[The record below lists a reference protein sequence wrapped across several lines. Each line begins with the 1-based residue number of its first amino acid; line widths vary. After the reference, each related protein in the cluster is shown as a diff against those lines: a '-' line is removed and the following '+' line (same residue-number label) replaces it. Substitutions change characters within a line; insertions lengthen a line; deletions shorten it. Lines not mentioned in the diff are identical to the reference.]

1 MLKDKIL
8 TLDNHFIRFIL
19 VGILNTMVGYGLFA
33 LFIYLGLHYSLAVLF
48 STILGILFNFKSI
61 GKFVFNSNNNERIYH
76 FIGVYVL
83 LYLLNVSGLWGLS
96 SIGMENMYVAG
107 AILLAPLAI
116 ISFILNKN
124 FVPLK
129 SFIFETNKVYQ
140 KKYTN

>member
-61 GKFVFNSNNNERIYH
+61 GKLVFNSNNNERIYH
-76 FIGVYVL
+76 FISVYIL

-96 SIGMENMYVAG
+96 SFGMENMYVAG

-124 FVPLK
+124 FV
-129 SFIFETNKVYQ
+129 FNQEVDFEKN
-140 KKYTN
+140 

>member
-48 STILGILFNFKSI
+48 STILGVLFNFKSI
-61 GKFVFNSNNNERIYH
+61 GKLVFNSNNNERIYH
-76 FIGVYVL
+76 FRGVYIL

-124 FVPLK
+124 FV
-129 SFIFETNKVYQ
+129 FNQEVDFEKN
-140 KKYTN
+140 

>member
-48 STILGILFNFKSI
+48 STVLGVLFNFKSI
-61 GKFVFNSNNNERIYH
+61 GKLVFNSNNNERIYH

-124 FVPLK
+124 FV
-129 SFIFETNKVYQ
+129 FNQEVDFEKN
-140 KKYTN
+140 

>member
-48 STILGILFNFKSI
+48 STILGVLFNFKSI
-61 GKFVFNSNNNERIYH
+61 GKLVFNSNNNERIYH
-76 FIGVYVL
+76 FIGVYIL

-124 FVPLK
+124 FV
-129 SFIFETNKVYQ
+129 FNQEVDFEKN
-140 KKYTN
+140 

>member
-48 STILGILFNFKSI
+48 STILGVLFNFKSI
-61 GKFVFNSNNNERIYH
+61 GKLVFNSNNNERIYH
-76 FIGVYVL
+76 FISVYIL

-124 FVPLK
+124 FV
-129 SFIFETNKVYQ
+129 FNQEVDFEKN
-140 KKYTN
+140 

>member
-1 MLKDKIL
+1 MN
-8 TLDNHFIRFIL
+8 TL
-19 VGILNTMVGYGLFA
+19 VG
-33 LFIYLGLHYSLAVLF
+33 YSLFSLFLLLNFHYTLAVF
-48 STILGILFNFKSI
+48 SSTVLGVLFNFKSI

-124 FVPLK
+124 FV
-129 SFIFETNKVYQ
+129 FNQEVDFEKN
-140 KKYTN
+140 

>member
-19 VGILNTMVGYGLFA
+19 VGILNTIVGYGLFA

-48 STILGILFNFKSI
+48 STILGVLFNFKSI
-61 GKFVFNSNNNERIYH
+61 GKLVFNSNNNERIYH
-76 FIGVYVL
+76 FIGVYIL

-124 FVPLK
+124 FV
-129 SFIFETNKVYQ
+129 FNQEVDFEKN
-140 KKYTN
+140 

>member
-48 STILGILFNFKSI
+48 STILGVLFNFKSI
-61 GKFVFNSNNNERIYH
+61 GRLVFNTSDNERIYH
-76 FIGVYVL
+76 FIGVYML

-96 SIGMENMYVAG
+96 FIGMENMYIAG
-107 AILLAPLAI
+107 AILLVPLAI

-124 FVPLK
+124 FV
-129 SFIFETNKVYQ
+129 FNQEVNFEKN
-140 KKYTN
+140 

>member
-1 MLKDKIL
+1 MLKDKIF
-8 TLDNHFIRFIL
+8 TSNNHFIRFIL

-48 STILGILFNFKSI
+48 STILGVLFNFKSI
-61 GKFVFNSNNNERIYH
+61 GKLVFNSNNNERIYH
-76 FIGVYVL
+76 FIGVYIL

-124 FVPLK
+124 FV
-129 SFIFETNKVYQ
+129 FNQEVDFEKN
-140 KKYTN
+140 

>member
-48 STILGILFNFKSI
+48 STILGVLFNFKSI

-124 FVPLK
+124 FV
-129 SFIFETNKVYQ
+129 FNQEVDFEKN
-140 KKYTN
+140 

>member
-1 MLKDKIL
+1 MLKGKIL

-48 STILGILFNFKSI
+48 STILGVMFNFKSI
-61 GKFVFNSNNNERIYH
+61 GKLVFNTCNNDRIYH

-96 SIGMENMYVAG
+96 FIGMENMYIAG
-107 AILLAPLAI
+107 AILLAPLAV

-124 FVPLK
+124 FV
-129 SFIFETNKVYQ
+129 FNQEVDFEKN
-140 KKYTN
+140 

>member
-61 GKFVFNSNNNERIYH
+61 GKLVFNSNNNERIYH

-124 FVPLK
+124 FV
-129 SFIFETNKVYQ
+129 FNQEVDFEKN
-140 KKYTN
+140 